1 MKRPPA
7 RAPSAR
13 WICVSGCAGIGAT
26 GFAGRRSDCG
36 TLVVRRSIR
45 LSLHSRLLLS
55 ALETKCL
62 NVLYKSKH
70 ATLVRWYSTARV
82 SKRPSHK
89 STACLRARYCTNL
102 TCSDLNKCQKN
113 LVSKVLSL
121 LSFPKHPLTRLGK
134 LLLEG
139 DSLWSAVARYRF
151 GSHLRTLQASEK
163 RAQWVW
169 LPTFDTEAN
178 GLPKRYRA
186 TALQRLS
193 PLYFMHAFHIT
204 FQVAHSPTAPD
215 SGVQGRRLF
224 VLLLTSSFRT
234 LRRFLFSA
242 RFSAWFN
249 ARFSARFNA
258 FGMTASVLSSRLTI
272 GIIPVSTLFLVTVL
286 LLMMTASPDLFD
298 SDAEDADSRRAA
310 RFEAGVTC
318 AAALVGDPNSN
329 RPFDAGA
336 AQAERLGYAGRC
348 ADGNPSLFATVRL
361 LVRRLAGRQRFYQ
374 VRAQS
379 IVRPDEDGDVVIA
392 LRFNYMAFDLDR

>member
-1 MKRPPA
+1 MPK
-7 RAPSAR
+7 
-13 WICVSGCAGIGAT
+13 
-26 GFAGRRSDCG
+26 
-36 TLVVRRSIR
+36 
-45 LSLHSRLLLS
+45 
-55 ALETKCL
+55 
-62 NVLYKSKH
+62 
-70 ATLVRWYSTARV
+70 
-82 SKRPSHK
+82 
-89 STACLRARYCTNL
+89 
-102 TCSDLNKCQKN
+102 KN

-234 LRRFLFSA
+234 LRRFLFS
-242 RFSAWFN
+242 
-249 ARFSARFNA
+249 A

>member
-1 MKRPPA
+1 MPK
-7 RAPSAR
+7 
-13 WICVSGCAGIGAT
+13 
-26 GFAGRRSDCG
+26 
-36 TLVVRRSIR
+36 
-45 LSLHSRLLLS
+45 
-55 ALETKCL
+55 
-62 NVLYKSKH
+62 
-70 ATLVRWYSTARV
+70 
-82 SKRPSHK
+82 
-89 STACLRARYCTNL
+89 
-102 TCSDLNKCQKN
+102 KN

-186 TALQRLS
+186 TALKRLS

-249 ARFSARFNA
+249 A

-298 SDAEDADSRRAA
+298 SD
-310 RFEAGVTC
+310 
-318 AAALVGDPNSN
+318 
-329 RPFDAGA
+329 
-336 AQAERLGYAGRC
+336 
-348 ADGNPSLFATVRL
+348 
-361 LVRRLAGRQRFYQ
+361 
-374 VRAQS
+374 
-379 IVRPDEDGDVVIA
+379 
-392 LRFNYMAFDLDR
+392 